1 MDGAALH
8 KQLEPIETRSK
19 SADSDGSDRFGDI
32 RSGLV
37 GTILVVT
44 KVDSIQLREANNYTT
59 LLLELKRFEEA
70 KSLLRKLLPV
80 ARRALGNSHEFT
92 LRMRLHYSLMLYQDP
107 GATLDDLR
115 EAVEILEDAERIAR
129 RVFGDAHPLTVE
141 IGKSLRTA
149 REVLRVRSDGGRVKF
164 V

>member
-1 MDGAALH
+1 M
-8 KQLEPIETRSK
+8 
-19 SADSDGSDRFGDI
+19 
-32 RSGLV
+32 
-37 GTILVVT
+37 
-44 KVDSIQLREANNYTT
+44 
-59 LLLELKRFEEA
+59 LLELKRFEEA

-92 LRMRLHYSLMLYQDP
+92 LRMRLHYSLVLYQDP
-107 GATLDDLR
+107 GATLDHLR
-115 EAVEILEDAERIAR
+115 EAVETLEGAERIVR
-129 RVFGDAHPLTVE
+129 RVFGGAHPLTVE

>member
-107 GATLDDLR
+107 GATLDHLR

-129 RVFGDAHPLTVE
+129 RVFGGAHPLVGE
-141 IGKSLRTA
+141 FESALEESRTA
-149 REVLRVRSDGGRVKF
+149 LAKVK
-164 V
+164 